1 MTSVVG
7 CQIIRNSMDFLAPF
21 YEYIYT
27 IVCFIAMKNA
37 LKSPSS
43 LLPPFTSINTHRQS
57 AMITGI
63 CICLFLG
70 LRPVARNFGDTLGYS
85 ELYNVIYGQI
95 FTFDP
100 SAENLLFD
108 NLLFFCASIRLS
120 EHSFY
125 LLMSIIYFSCIGIA
139 CRKIFA
145 DNSHIGF
152 MVYLLG
158 FSTYSYAINGF
169 KAGAAAAIF
178 LVALAYKD
186 KLWLTIPLALISNGF
201 HHSMTVV
208 VYAYIISYFVKK
220 TKWYFYGWLFCLFIA
235 ATHIGFFQSLFASYA
250 DESGASY
257 LLAEGDVLYIT
268 GFRLDFILYSAA
280 PVVIGYYILFKYR
293 LRDSMYELW
302 LRMYLL
308 TNGVW
313 LLCMY
318 ASFTNRIAYLSWFML
333 PIVTIYPFYAMKGVP
348 NRLQVGNKVAMYHAY
363 FTLFMVFVYYG
374 FMSII

>member
-1 MTSVVG
+1 
-7 CQIIRNSMDFLAPF
+7 MDFLAPF

-208 VYAYIISYFVKK
+208 VYLSLI
-220 TKWYFYGWLFCLFIA
+220 
-235 ATHIGFFQSLFASYA
+235 HI
-250 DESGASY
+250 
-257 LLAEGDVLYIT
+257 
-268 GFRLDFILYSAA
+268 
-280 PVVIGYYILFKYR
+280 
-293 LRDSMYELW
+293 
-302 LRMYLL
+302 
-308 TNGVW
+308 
-313 LLCMY
+313 
-318 ASFTNRIAYLSWFML
+318 
-333 PIVTIYPFYAMKGVP
+333 
-348 NRLQVGNKVAMYHAY
+348 
-363 FTLFMVFVYYG
+363 
-374 FMSII
+374 